1 MSKRQP
7 LSSLKKASPFPAM
20 GTGHSNWLKG
30 KLTMKKMA
38 SAGQA
43 RRSPITQCSALLS
56 EEREF
61 DLAWR
66 WRHDGDKHALHELI
80 SSHLRLV
87 RGIVKK
93 CQGYGLPS
101 DDLIQEGTIGLLEAA
116 NRFEPERGFRF
127 STFAMW
133 WVRAFVLNYV
143 LRNWSIVKVVTSGPR
158 KSLFFK
164 MQRLRS
170 RIGGSIGGPLS
181 TDEKAAL
188 ASILGT
194 SVRQVEEMET
204 HLILR
209 DRSLNAPVSTEGEG
223 GQTLQDLVAAPDPSP
238 EQVVVKRN
246 LKTAYRDWLRAALET
261 LSERERTIIEKRW
274 MMEDSSTL
282 KHLGMHFGVSPE
294 RVRQIENA
302 ALSKLRQAAKS
313 GSMEP
318 MLS

>member
-1 MSKRQP
+1 M
-7 LSSLKKASPFPAM
+7 
-20 GTGHSNWLKG
+20 N
-30 KLTMKKMA
+30 KLV
-38 SAGQA
+38 SDGPA
-43 RRSPITQCSALLS
+43 RRSPITTCNTLLS

-66 WRHDGDKHALHELI
+66 WRHDGDKQALHELV

-93 CQGYGLPS
+93 CQGYGLPT

-116 NRFEPERGFRF
+116 NRYEPERGFRF

-143 LRNWSIVKVVTSGPR
+143 LRNWSIVKVGTSGPR

-164 MQRLRS
+164 MQRLRN
-170 RIGGSIGGPLS
+170 RVDGSIGGPLS
-181 TDEKAAL
+181 SDERAAL
-188 ASILGT
+188 ASIIGT
-194 SVRQVEEMET
+194 SVRQVEEMEI

-209 DRSLNAPVSTEGEG
+209 DRSLNVPVSVEGEG
-223 GQTLQDLVAAPDPSP
+223 DQTLQDLMTAPDPSP
-238 EQVVVKRN
+238 EQAAIKQN
-246 LKTAYRDWLRAALET
+246 LKSVYQGWLQDALKI
-261 LSERERTIIEKRW
+261 LSERERLIIEKRW

-282 KHLGMHFGVSPE
+282 KHLGRHFGVSPE

-302 ALSKLRQAAKS
+302 ALSKLRQAARI
-313 GSMEP
+313 GP
-318 MLS
+318 VDAIPF